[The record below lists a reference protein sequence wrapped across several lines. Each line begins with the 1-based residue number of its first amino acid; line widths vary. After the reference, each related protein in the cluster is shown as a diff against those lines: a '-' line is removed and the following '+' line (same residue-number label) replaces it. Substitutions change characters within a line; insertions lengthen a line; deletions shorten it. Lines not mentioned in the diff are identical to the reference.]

1 MTCSEGMRTRVLL
14 NLSYRL
20 TNLFD
25 ASYLSIAKYKHKK
38 IADIAA
44 IHSNPGP
51 VMGQELKLNRHPKP
65 YVTGQELKV

>member
-1 MTCSEGMRTRVLL
+1 MRARVLL

-25 ASYLSIAKYKHKK
+25 ASYLSIAKCKHKK
-38 IADIAA
+38 IAVVAA

-51 VMGQELKLNRHPKP
+51 VMGQELKL
-65 YVTGQELKV
+65 

>member
-1 MTCSEGMRTRVLL
+1 MTCSEGMRARVLL

-25 ASYLSIAKYKHKK
+25 ASYLSIAKCKHKK
-38 IADIAA
+38 IAVVAA

-51 VMGQELKLNRHPKP
+51 VMGQELKL
-65 YVTGQELKV
+65 